1 MGNGED
7 STDLIQDVGGFNMSY
22 ESYDHI
28 FWNENLLMR
37 MNYEC
42 LWIVYDI
49 WLWYRMQCIDIDDS
63 HV

>member
-28 FWNENLLMR
+28 FWNEDLLY
-37 MNYEC
+37 NVYE
-42 LWIVYDI
+42 LWMFLIYD
-49 WLWYRMQCIDIDDS
+49 YDTECNA
-63 HV
+63 